1 MESGYSLRAGLGTAH
16 GVGGEKFFV
25 SRVSRRLAVAVAVV
39 CVAVG
44 VVSVAS
50 AAPQPGTRCKVAGRE
65 RVTSAGTLRCTAS
78 SGRSLRWVQVAPP
91 PTTTTTT
98 TSSTTTT
105 VAASARAPQVSAIS
119 TNETRLQFT
128 LSGMSPDTGNYAVQ
142 WVDKGQSFNTYR
154 MLRFT
159 ERTIAISTAEFACGG
174 STYTFRVF
182 VMRADWQLADGHQRQ
197 NVTPHTE
204 PFDVTF
210 THACPIPETTTTT
223 AAPLSCAAGGTCAVG
238 DTGPGGGT
246 VFYVHPSG
254 TFSCGIGLNSTC
266 KYLEFAPYGWNGGGD
281 DPGIDWCNV
290 STDLDIDESG
300 IGGGLANTT
309 EADNTC
315 TSGAIQTVASY
326 TNNSLGDWYLP
337 SKSESNELCKYAR
350 QQTTGDSSVGCA
362 SSGSV
367 RSGFRSMHYWTSTE
381 VSGSTNAW
389 STEFGFGNQLS
400 SNKVPG
406 TLAVRPIRAFG
417 GTTGCADGGT
427 CAVGDTGPG
436 GGIVFYVHSDADNMF
451 TSTGSDCGTTCRYL
465 EAAPVPSGGDV
476 SRQWASNNDNR
487 STAVPAPGAR
497 ATGIGSGMA
506 NSNAIQAQTGNVAAS
521 SAAVYT
527 YDYSS
532 FGKTDWYLPSLDEL
546 NELCKYARTQT
557 TGDTSVECGSS
568 GTLRTGFDSGYY
580 WSSTEVSAS
589 SARIQ
594 YFDTGSR
601 SINGSKALTTVVR
614 PVRAFG

>member
-1 MESGYSLRAGLGTAH
+1 M
-16 GVGGEKFFV
+16 

-50 AAPQPGTRCKVAGRE
+50 AAPQPGKSCKVAGRE

-78 SGRSLRWVQVAPP
+78 SGRSLRWVQVAAPVAAT
-91 PTTTTTT
+91 TTTTTT

-105 VAASARAPQVSAIS
+105 VVASARAPQVSAIS

-142 WVDKGQSFNTYR
+142 WVTKGQSFNTYR
-154 MLRFT
+154 MLRVT
-159 ERTIAISTAEFACGG
+159 DKNVSISTAEFACGG

-204 PFDVTF
+204 PFDVVF
-210 THACPIPETTTTT
+210 THACPIPETSTTT
-223 AAPLSCAAGGTCAVG
+223 AAPLTCAQGGTCAVG

-381 VSGSTNAW
+381 VSGTTNAW

-436 GGIVFYVHSDADNMF
+436 GGIVFYVHSSGTF
-451 TSTGSDCGTTCRYL
+451 TSTGSDCGTSCKYL
-465 EAAPVPSGGDV
+465 ETARSDQSTGAV
-476 SRQWASNNDNR
+476 WCSND
-487 STAVPAPGAR
+487 SSLLGVTATA
-497 ATGIGSGMA
+497 IGSGMA
-506 NSNAIQAQTGNVAAS
+506 NTTTADTTCTSAAIQIAADH
-521 SAAVYT
+521 T
-527 YDYSS
+527 S
-532 FGKTDWYLPSLDEL
+532 FTKTDWHLPSKDEL
-546 NELCKYARTQT
+546 NELCKYAKN
-557 TGDTSVECGSS
+557 TGQAAGGATLCS
-568 GTLRTGFDSGYY
+568 GGADAAVRGFTATNY
-580 WSSTEVSAS
+580 WSSSEDGDLVAWQHS
-589 SARIQ
+589 
-594 YFDTGSR
+594 FLDGSR
-601 SINGSKALTTVVR
+601 GANLKGAPTSNRVR
-614 PVRAFG
+614 AVRAFG